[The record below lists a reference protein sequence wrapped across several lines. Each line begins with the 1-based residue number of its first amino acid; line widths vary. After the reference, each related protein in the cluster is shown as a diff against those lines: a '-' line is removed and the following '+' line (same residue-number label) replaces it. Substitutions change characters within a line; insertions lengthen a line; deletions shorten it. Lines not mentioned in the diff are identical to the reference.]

1 MDQNDELKR
10 GEQARQVVE
19 NEIYIE
25 AWQGVRDALISKWE
39 ACPIR
44 DKEGQHE
51 LKLMLKLLSDVR
63 RNIET
68 VMQTGQMAKI
78 QIERESIF
86 RQTVNRFKG

>member
-1 MDQNDELKR
+1 MTTDDELKR

-25 AWQGVRDALISKWE
+25 AWQGVRDTLIRKWE

-51 LKLMLKLLSDVR
+51 LKLMLKLLTDVR

-78 QIERESIF
+78 EIERESIF